1 GLTVDAVG
9 SDGTRRESIRALA
22 AGGTALWLGMHEQ
35 DATMPAFDLV
45 VREQRVQGS
54 FAYTNP
60 EFGYALGLLES
71 GLIDPVV
78 ARQAAPAAQQ
88 LPAGEA
94 TLGRDDLRVGD
105 APDLHDVV
113 VVLVE
118 QLAERNVERV
128 GERPHGVDRGV
139 PVPAFESRER
149 RLRHA

>member
-1 GLTVDAVG
+1 MRSRLPLRAALQVEHVDL
-9 SDGTRRESIRALA
+9 DA
-22 AGGTALWLGMHEQ
+22 A
-35 DATMPAFDLV
+35 
-45 VREQRVQGS
+45 
-54 FAYTNP
+54 
-60 EFGYALGLLES
+60 
-71 GLIDPVV
+71 
-78 ARQAAPAAQQ
+78 AAPAAQQ

-128 GERPHGVDRGV
+128 GERPDGVDRGV
-139 PVPAFESRER
+139 PVPAFEAGER